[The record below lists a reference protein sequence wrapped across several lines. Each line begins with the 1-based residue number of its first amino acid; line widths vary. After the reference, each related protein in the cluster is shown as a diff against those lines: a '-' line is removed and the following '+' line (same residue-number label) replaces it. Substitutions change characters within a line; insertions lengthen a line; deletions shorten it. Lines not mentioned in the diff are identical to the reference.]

1 MNDTTKLNFTHHQAA
16 HCENG
21 VASNLLKDKGLNL
34 SEPMIF
40 GIGSGLYF
48 VYLPFL
54 KVNFAPGFSYR
65 PMPGAIFSKAAKR
78 LGIKIKRQRFS
89 NPKEAQAALERN
101 LENKIPTGLQVGVFH
116 LTYFPEEYKF
126 HFNAHNLVVYGK
138 EGDRFLI
145 SDPVMNET
153 TSLTE
158 KELER
163 VRYAKGV
170 MAPKGHMY
178 YPTDIP
184 ANLNLEKAIV
194 KGIKDTCNKMLAPVP
209 LIGVK
214 AIRWVARSIPKWA
227 DKKGAKTTNHY
238 LGQLIR
244 MQEEIGTGGG
254 GFRYIYGAFLAEA
267 ADILKKPELKEL
279 SKEITDIGDLW
290 RDFAVDIARVYKN
303 RNSKSD
309 IYNSLSHSMLHI
321 ADLEEA
327 FFRKL
332 KEVVR

>member
-1 MNDTTKLNFTHHQAA
+1 MNDTSKLNFTHHQAA

-153 TSLTE
+153 TKLTE

-178 YPTDIP
+178 FPTDIP
-184 ANLNLEKAIV
+184 ATLELEKAIV

-209 LIGVK
+209 IIGVK

-267 ADILKKPELKEL
+267 ADVLKKPELKEL
-279 SKEITDIGDLW
+279 SREITDIGDLW

-309 IYNSLSHSMLHI
+309 IYNNLSQSMLNI

-332 KEVVR
+332 REVVR

>member
-1 MNDTTKLNFTHHQAA
+1 MNEELKLDFTHHQAA

-65 PMPGAIFSKAAKR
+65 PMPGHIFSKAARR
-78 LGIKIKRQRFS
+78 LGIKIKRQKFR
-89 NPKEAQAALERN
+89 NPAEAQKALEQN
-101 LENKIPTGLQVGVFH
+101 LKNNIPTGLQVGVFH

-138 EGDRFLI
+138 QDGEFLI

-153 TSLTE
+153 TRLTE
-158 KELER
+158 AELER

-178 YPTDIP
+178 YPTQIP
-184 ANLNLEKAIV
+184 GNPDLKGAII

-214 AIRWVARSIPKWA
+214 AIRWVSRSIPKWA

-254 GFRYIYGAFLAEA
+254 GFRYIYGAFLHEA
-267 ADILKKPELKEL
+267 SEILDRPELKEL
-279 SKEITDIGDLW
+279 SAEITSIGDEW
-290 RDFAVDIARVYKN
+290 RDLAVAIARVYKN
-303 RNSKSD
+303 RNSQSD
-309 IYNSLSHSMLHI
+309 VYNHLSRSLLQI
-321 ADLEEA
+321 ADREEA
-327 FFRKL
+327 FFKKL
-332 KEVVR
+332 KQAVK

>member
-1 MNDTTKLNFTHHQAA
+1 MNDITKLNFTHHQAA

-153 TSLTE
+153 TTLTE

-178 YPTDIP
+178 FPTDIP
-184 ANLNLEKAIV
+184 ATLELEKAIV

-209 LIGVK
+209 IIGVK

-267 ADILKKPELKEL
+267 ADVLKKPELKEL
-279 SKEITDIGDLW
+279 SREITDIGDLW

-309 IYNSLSHSMLHI
+309 IYNNLSRSMLHI

-332 KEVVR
+332 RAVVK